1 MWVLEILGKWLT
13 IDFRIATQDSLL
25 SMRKEHQRY
34 VEIGPSNT
42 LSTMM
47 KKTVAQNGDA
57 NGDQE
62 LPECLTYAD
71 ELEAIRKA
79 SEPDPEVED
88 EEIASDAPAEIAP
101 AQTAPEPVPVAAPV
115 VQAASVAEIEDA
127 PPTAAEAV
135 VTMVAAG
142 LKIGRDGVDVTQ
154 SIKFLAKGESNIS
167 KYPFS
172 PVNEQVPDSRPLL
185 RKICPAK

>member
-1 MWVLEILGKWLT
+1 MRKSPAPQRQLT
-13 IDFRIATQDSLL
+13 AIFRIATQDSLL
-25 SMRKEHQRY
+25 SMQKQHQRY

-47 KKTVAQNGDA
+47 KKTMAQSGDA
-57 NGDQE
+57 SGDQE

-79 SEPDPEVED
+79 AEPEPEI
-88 EEIASDAPAEIAP
+88 EEEEAGPDTPAESAP
-101 AQTAPEPVPVAAPV
+101 VQVAPVPTPVAAPV
-115 VQAASVAEIEDA
+115 VQAAVVAEIEDA

-142 LKIGRDGVDVTQ
+142 LKVAREGVDVTQ
-154 SIKFLAKGESNIS
+154 SIKFLAKGWSMPARTWSIIECLTSNH
-167 KYPFS
+167 
-172 PVNEQVPDSRPLL
+172 
-185 RKICPAK
+185 

>member
-1 MWVLEILGKWLT
+1 MNICLSFTWLSANH
-13 IDFRIATQDSLL
+13 RIATQDSLL
-25 SMRKEHQRY
+25 SMAKQHQRF

-47 KKTVAQNGDA
+47 KKTMAQNGEAGD
-57 NGDQE
+57 DQE

-79 SEPDPEVED
+79 AEPEPEI
-88 EEIASDAPAEIAP
+88 EEEEVTTEGQGESAPPPAVPAPA
-101 AQTAPEPVPVAAPV
+101 PVAAPV
-115 VQAASVAEIEDA
+115 IQAAIVAEIEDA

-142 LKIGRDGVDVTQ
+142 LKIAREGVDVTQ
-154 SIKFLAKGESNIS
+154 SIKFLAKGQSDNSREL
-167 KYPFS
+167 F
-172 PVNEQVPDSRPLL
+172 VN
-185 RKICPAK
+185 K